1 MTKNSSHKRWKGCC
15 MLCGHHLD
23 EGQAARKTTNELRFI
38 GKNRRVSR
46 HDLGDYLERD
56 DD

>member
-23 EGQAARKTTNELRFI
+23 EGQAARKTTNEIRFI